1 MTKSPEHVE
10 IAAART
16 VVAIVTED
24 DDAAHAVRWAAEEAA
39 LRRAD
44 LNLVAV
50 IRPDGSVAGPTGR
63 RRGLHDADV
72 GPEML
77 LAEARAVAQDVARA
91 QGHPTMSIGVQQH
104 RGPFVRTLVAMTADA
119 DIMVIGRLGVDE
131 EHPGRR
137 GGARAGLVEATKCPI
152 LYAVRPRRWA
162 SLSRPPVVMAVPV
175 GDQMH
180 HEAVACAEAVA
191 RDTSLLVIRADADHG
206 RGAHDRICALPGVTE
221 PSAVTERRV
230 HPSAFIEAL
239 VTASETAQLIVVR
252 AQDLSR
258 HRRHDRHLDDHDGEI
273 IVHAA
278 ECPVMIVPTP
288 SGVVDSIAHRL
299 LGVLHV

>member
-1 MTKSPEHVE
+1 MNDDNVIHVSFGPNGGRRSDPPPGMPEQ
-10 IAAART
+10 APQKAS
-16 VVAIVTED
+16 
-24 DDAAHAVRWAAEEAA
+24 EAA
-39 LRRAD
+39 
-44 LNLVAV
+44 
-50 IRPDGSVAGPTGR
+50 
-63 RRGLHDADV
+63 
-72 GPEML
+72 
-77 LAEARAVAQDVARA
+77 
-91 QGHPTMSIGVQQH
+91 
-104 RGPFVRTLVAMTADA
+104 
-119 DIMVIGRLGVDE
+119 
-131 EHPGRR
+131 
-137 GGARAGLVEATKCPI
+137 
-152 LYAVRPRRWA
+152 
-162 SLSRPPVVMAVPV
+162 PP
-175 GDQMH
+175 
-180 HEAVACAEAVA
+180 
-191 RDTSLLVIRADADHG
+191 DHG